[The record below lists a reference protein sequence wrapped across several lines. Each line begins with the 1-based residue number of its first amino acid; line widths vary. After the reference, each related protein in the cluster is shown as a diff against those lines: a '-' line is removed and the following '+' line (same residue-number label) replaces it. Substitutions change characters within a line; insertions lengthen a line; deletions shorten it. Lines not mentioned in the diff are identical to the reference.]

1 MSDTYPQLNSAGHA
15 HVPGSAIESRFDR
28 RTALRLALGAGAVM
42 ASGGILAAC
51 GGSGTDSIATGT
63 TGLTDTTGL
72 SGGAPSF
79 GALRVGYLPITDAS
93 PLLVAHGSGAL
104 ARRGFD
110 APSPTLFRS
119 WPNIVE
125 AFQARQVDVVH
136 LLMPLAVQLRFD
148 KKQPVKVLT
157 WNHTNG
163 SALTVAQSINSVDD
177 LAGTTVAIPFW
188 FSIHNVVLQQ
198 VLRSRGLD
206 AVIDTEPSVA
216 QRTVRLV
223 VMPPSDMPAALQSGS
238 IAGFIV
244 ADPFNA
250 LAELAGAGKILRF
263 TGDVW
268 QEHACCVSVVH
279 ESFVDETPEAAQ
291 ALVDAMAE
299 AQLALRTDRIGSAQL
314 LVDGGYLPQSIESVT
329 RALTHYEVDE
339 YGPTG
344 AITHPEWGSE
354 RIGFQ
359 PYPFASYTERLI
371 TELRSTKVDGDASFL
386 QAIDLAS
393 AHMDLVAVGLAEQAM
408 ETQGGIGAFGLDSL
422 QRTEVISP

>member
-1 MSDTYPQLNSAGHA
+1 MSDLHSHS
-15 HVPGSAIESRFDR
+15 HVHGALADPRFDR

-42 ASGGILAAC
+42 AGGGILAAC
-51 GGSGTDSIATGT
+51 GGAGTDTIAPT
-63 TGLTDTTGL
+63 TSGLT
-72 SGGAPSF
+72 GGTPSF

-104 ARRGFD
+104 ERRGFD
-110 APSPTLFRS
+110 APAPTLFRS

-148 KKQPVKVLT
+148 KRQPIKVLT

-163 SALTVAQSINSVDD
+163 SALTVAPSINSVED

-198 VLRSRGLD
+198 VLRAQGLD
-206 AVIDTEPSVA
+206 AVIDEEPSA
-216 QRTVRLV
+216 TGRTVRLV

-279 ESFVDETPEAAQ
+279 ESLVDESPEAAQ

-299 AQLALRTDRIGSAQL
+299 AQLALRADRVGSAQL

-329 RALTHYEVDE
+329 RALTHYDVAE
-339 YGPTG
+339 YGPSG
-344 AITHPEWGSE
+344 AITHPEWGSD

-386 QAIDLAS
+386 ESIDLAS

-408 ETQGGIGAFGLDSL
+408 EAQGGIGAFGLDSL

>member
-1 MSDTYPQLNSAGHA
+1 MSDLHSHSHVHGALAG
-15 HVPGSAIESRFDR
+15 PRFDR

-42 ASGGILAAC
+42 AGGGILAAC
-51 GGSGTDSIATGT
+51 GGGSSDTIAPTTTALTGGT
-63 TGLTDTTGL
+63 
-72 SGGAPSF
+72 PSF

-104 ARRGFD
+104 ERRGFD
-110 APSPTLFRS
+110 APAPTLFRS

-148 KKQPVKVLT
+148 KRQPIKVLT

-163 SALTVAQSINSVDD
+163 SALTVAPSINSVED

-198 VLRSRGLD
+198 VLRAQGLD
-206 AVIDTEPSVA
+206 AVIDEEPSA
-216 QRTVRLV
+216 TGRTVRLV

-279 ESFVDETPEAAQ
+279 QSLVDESPEAAQ

-299 AQLALRTDRIGSAQL
+299 AQLALRADRVGSAQL

-329 RALTHYEVDE
+329 RALTHYDVEE

-344 AITHPEWGSE
+344 AITHPEWGSD

-371 TELRSTKVDGDASFL
+371 TELRNTKVDGDSSFL
-386 QAIDLAS
+386 ESIDLAS

-408 ETQGGIGAFGLDSL
+408 EAQGGIGAFGLDSL

>member
-1 MSDTYPQLNSAGHA
+1 MNHHPHHHSDHS
-15 HVPGSAIESRFDR
+15 HVHEEAQPRFDR

-42 ASGGILAAC
+42 AGGGILAAC
-51 GGSGTDSIATGT
+51 GGANSNSAND
-63 TGLTDTTGL
+63 GLPNTSLGST
-72 SGGAPSF
+72 PSF
-79 GALRVGYLPITDAS
+79 GTLRVGYLPITDAS
-93 PLLVAHGSGAL
+93 PLLIAHGSGAL
-104 ARRGFD
+104 ASRGFD
-110 APSPTLFRS
+110 APQPTLFRS

-136 LLMPLAVQLRFD
+136 LLMPMAVQLRFD
-148 KKQPVKVLT
+148 KQQPIKVLT

-163 SALTVAQSINSVDD
+163 SALTVAPSINTVED

-188 FSIHNVVLQQ
+188 FSLHNVVLQQ
-198 VLRSRGLD
+198 VLRSKGLE
-206 AVIDTEPSVA
+206 AVIATEPSVA
-216 QRTVRLV
+216 SRTVRLV
-223 VMPPSDMPAALQSGS
+223 VMPPSDMPAALQSGTIS
-238 IAGFIV
+238 GFIV

-279 ESFVDETPEAAQ
+279 QSLVDETPDAAQ
-291 ALVDAMAE
+291 ALVDAMAQ
-299 AQLALRTDRIGSAQL
+299 AQLALRTDRVGSAQM

-329 RALTHYEVDE
+329 RALTHYDQVE
-339 YGPTG
+339 YGPSG

-371 TELRSTKVDGDASFL
+371 TELRSTKVDGDSAFL
-386 QAIDLAS
+386 EQIDLAS
-393 AHMDLVAVGLAEQAM
+393 AHMDLVAVGLAERAM
-408 ETQGGIGAFGLDSL
+408 ESQGGIGAFGLDSL
-422 QRTEVISP
+422 ERSEVIAP

>member
-1 MSDTYPQLNSAGHA
+1 MTNHSHSH
-15 HVPGSAIESRFDR
+15 HVDQPRFDR

-42 ASGGILAAC
+42 AGGGILAAC
-51 GGSGTDSIATGT
+51 GGSEQTSSGPATSGAPGDS
-63 TGLTDTTGL
+63 
-72 SGGAPSF
+72 PSF
-79 GALRVGYLPITDAS
+79 GTMRVGYLPITDAS

-110 APSPTLFRS
+110 APTPTLFRS

-125 AFQARQVDVVH
+125 AFQSRQVDVVH
-136 LLMPLAVQLRFD
+136 LLMPMAVQLRFD
-148 KKQPVKVLT
+148 KKQPIKVLT

-163 SALTVAQSINSVDD
+163 SALTVAPSVDSVDD

-188 FSIHNVVLQQ
+188 FSVHNVVLQQ
-198 VLRSRGLD
+198 VLRSRGLE
-206 AVIDTEPSVA
+206 AVIDTEPSVVA
-216 QRTVRLV
+216 RTVRLV

-279 ESFVDETPEAAQ
+279 QSLVDESPDAAQ

-299 AQLALRTDRIGSAQL
+299 AQLALRSDRIASAQM

-329 RALTHYEVDE
+329 RALTHYDQDE

-344 AITHPEWGSE
+344 AITHPEWASE

-371 TELRSTKVDGDASFL
+371 TELRSTKVDGDSSFL
-386 QAIDLAS
+386 GQIDLAS
-393 AHMDLVAVGLAEQAM
+393 AHMDLVAVGLAERAM
-408 ETQGGIGAFGLDSL
+408 EAQGGIGAFGLDSL
-422 QRTEVISP
+422 QRTEVIAP

>member
-1 MSDTYPQLNSAGHA
+1 MTRPDHHSHLHSQAQALGPRL
-15 HVPGSAIESRFDR
+15 DR
-28 RTALRLALGAGAVM
+28 RMALKLALGAGAAM
-42 ASGGILAAC
+42 ATGGILAAC
-51 GGSGTDSIATGT
+51 GGSETVAPTTSGLVGGT
-63 TGLTDTTGL
+63 
-72 SGGAPSF
+72 PSF
-79 GALRVGYLPITDAS
+79 GTLRVGYLPITDAS
-93 PLLVAHGSGAL
+93 PLLIAHGSGAL

-110 APSPTLFRS
+110 TPSPTLFRS

-163 SALTVAQSINSVDD
+163 SALTVSSAVNTVED

-198 VLRSRGLD
+198 LLRSRGMD
-206 AVIDTEPSVA
+206 AVIDQDPSVA
-216 QRTVRLV
+216 ERTVRLV

-238 IAGFIV
+238 ISGFIV

-268 QEHACCVSVVH
+268 QDHACCVSVVH
-279 ESFVDETPEAAQ
+279 ESLIDESPAAAQ

-299 AQLALRTDRIGSAQL
+299 AQLALRADRAGSAQL
-314 LVDGGYLPQSIESVT
+314 LVEGGYLPQSIDAVT
-329 RALTHYEVDE
+329 RALTHYDEEE
-339 YGPTG
+339 YGPSG
-344 AITHPEWGSE
+344 AISNPEWGSE

-386 QAIDLAS
+386 DAIDLGS

-408 ETQGGIGAFGLDSL
+408 ASQGGKEAFGLTSL
-422 QRTEVISP
+422 ERSEVIAP